1 MFVER
6 VSIMYEVILLLKS
19 VVEILNIF
27 LINYF
32 ILGEVINFIV
42 WDMDS

>member
-1 MFVER
+1 MFVEW